1 MLFVSKSGSES
12 KVITPEPTATTSFR
26 IVGTKPGQAWKIIS
40 KAPSSVQALEAEQ
53 LVTTALESAEIE
65 VVPKD

>member
-1 MLFVSKSGSES
+1 
-12 KVITPEPTATTSFR
+12 
-26 IVGTKPGQAWKIIS
+26 AWKIIS